1 MIVHRGKGGWRGWR
15 AIVRDPRVW
24 LAFVAVAAMAAAM
37 AASSAR
43 AGDQTPLKSVQAPN
57 GPTYPANFQS
67 GDTVGVPH
75 GGTGATS
82 LTIHCVLI
90 GQGTSAVAVAC
101 PSSAGQ
107 VLTDNGASS
116 DPSFQAAG
124 GGAPCTT
131 TASSLQYDAAGVL
144 GCVAGVTSNGTAA
157 TFAAN
162 ALILGGA
169 SSGTLKLNCAAACGT
184 NTLTFPAGTTDFS
197 ATGGA
202 HEFVKQASAGA
213 AFTVV
218 QPACADLSDAT
229 FCNVSQT
236 NGITLG
242 NLAQIGANT
251 VLGNPTG
258 STANAQAESLTD
270 CHGASNAVTYTA
282 GIGWGCNTISTGGG
296 GGTVTVISLPRP
308 GGRLTLVSGSPVLTS
323 DQTAKS
329 TVYYDCA
336 PAEGGGNSVTYYDG
350 STDQVE
356 TISGCEVSLTM
367 VAGASTVGGD
377 NTTTGGINNAGVFD
391 IWWVHGGAN
400 RICIAN
406 GAASSHSGGGWS
418 SDTGGSATARGT
430 GYSQVHDT
438 RGYWTNANS
447 IAHCWNGSTDYG
459 SVSADQA
466 TYLGTLTTTAAGQTG
481 VQFTPAP
488 AGGGNNTFVGIWNA
502 YNRSR
507 IITYSQDNTASWT
520 YASATWRSADNS
532 NSNRIT
538 VVDGLARS
546 PYRAQYQNFDTNP
559 SASNCGI
566 GIDLDST
573 SATPAFVA
581 QNASTV
587 AIPVVAQDSFAPAIG
602 LHFVQAVEARTF
614 GSGTCTYR
622 GSNVGQNMR
631 LELEWDY

>member
-1 MIVHRGKGGWRGWR
+1 MIRKLL
-15 AIVRDPRVW
+15 
-24 LAFVAVAAMAAAM
+24 LAAGLSLGLAGAAL
-37 AASSAR
+37 
-43 AGDQTPLKSVQAPN
+43 AGDQTPLKYGSGGPGSTKVVQAM
-57 GPTYPANFQS
+57 QS

-75 GGTGATS
+75 GGTGAPS
-82 LTIHCVLI
+82 LTIHCVVI

-229 FCNVSQT
+229 FCNVSLT

-242 NLAQIGANT
+242 NIAQIGANT

-258 STANAQAESLTD
+258 STANAQAENLTD
-270 CHGASNAVTYTA
+270 CHGASDAVTYTA
-282 GIGWGCNTISTGGG
+282 GTGWGCNTISTGGG

-308 GGRLTLVSGSPVLTS
+308 GGRLTLSSGKAVMTS
-323 DQTAKS
+323 DQTAKA

-336 PAEGGGNSVTYYDG
+336 PEEGGGNSVTYYDG
-350 STDQVE
+350 SADQVE

-418 SDTGGSATARGT
+418 SDTGGSTTARGT
-430 GYSQVHDT
+430 GYSQIHNT
-438 RGYWTNANS
+438 RGYWTNVNS

-466 TYLGTLTTTAAGQTG
+466 TYLGTLATTAAGQTG
-481 VQFTPAP
+481 VQFTPSP
-488 AGGGNNTFVGIWNA
+488 AAGGNNTYIGLWNA
-502 YNRSR
+502 YNRVR
-507 IITYSQDNTASWT
+507 ALTYSQDNTSGSSYG
-520 YASATWRSADNS
+520 YASATWRAENNSA
-532 NSNRIT
+532 SNRINF
-538 VVDGLARS
+538 VDGLGVTYVKSVYEDFFA
-546 PYRAQYQNFDTNP
+546 NP
-559 SASNCGI
+559 SASNCAI
-566 GIDLDST
+566 GVDLDST
-573 SATPAFVA
+573 STTPAFVT

-587 AIPVVAQDSFAPAIG
+587 AMDLSALASFAPVTG
-602 LHFVQAVEARTF
+602 LHFVSAVEARTF
-614 GSGTCTYR
+614 GSGTCAYFTA
-622 GSNVGQNMR
+622 NVDQNAR
-631 LELEWDY
+631 IELEWDY